1 MKYISDTLITVL
13 FAVVVLFLIDK
24 IMRFI
29 VILLT
34 EYVNYDEEKT
44 MEFRK
49 FNDLLNQ
56 HFKEMA
62 KCGQL
67 FFVSVDKD
75 EMWNLYLDSFPAG
88 TNNIF

>member
-34 EYVNYDEEKT
+34 TYINYD
-44 MEFRK
+44 
-49 FNDLLNQ
+49 
-56 HFKEMA
+56 
-62 KCGQL
+62 
-67 FFVSVDKD
+67 DKG
-75 EMWNLYLDSFPAG
+75 E
-88 TNNIF
+88 NNGIPKI

>member
-34 EYVNYDEEKT
+34 EYVNYD
-44 MEFRK
+44 
-49 FNDLLNQ
+49 
-56 HFKEMA
+56 
-62 KCGQL
+62 
-67 FFVSVDKD
+67 DKG
-75 EMWNLYLDSFPAG
+75 E
-88 TNNIF
+88 NNGIPKI